1 MSQDESL
8 REISN
13 KLSAVLLVL
22 LSPEL
27 AKQNAAAKVELL
39 ARTGISNQEIA
50 TILGT
55 TKGTV
60 EVLKSRS
67 NRKRK

>member
-1 MSQDESL
+1 MNQDETL
-8 REISN
+8 QEISN

-22 LSPEL
+22 LSPEP
-27 AKQNAAAKVELL
+27 AKQNTAAKVELL

>member
-1 MSQDESL
+1 MNQEKTL
-8 REISN
+8 QEISN
-13 KLSAVLLVL
+13 KLSALLLVL

-27 AKQNAAAKVELL
+27 AKQTTAAKVAILS
-39 ARTGISNQEIA
+39 RTEISNQEIA

-67 NRKRK
+67 NGKRK

>member
-8 REISN
+8 QNISN
-13 KLSAVLLVL
+13 KLSALLVVL
-22 LSPEL
+22 LSSEP
-27 AKQNAAAKVELL
+27 AKMSTAAKVELL
-39 ARTGISNQEIA
+39 VRAGIPNQEIA
-50 TILGT
+50 NILGT
-55 TKGTV
+55 SKGTV